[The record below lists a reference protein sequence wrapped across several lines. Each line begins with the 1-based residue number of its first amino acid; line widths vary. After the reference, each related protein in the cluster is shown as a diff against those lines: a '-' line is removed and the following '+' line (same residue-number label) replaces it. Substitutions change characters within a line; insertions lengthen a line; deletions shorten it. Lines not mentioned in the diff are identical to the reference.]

1 VLLSPRQLDI
11 RHIATDRND
20 AQGTIGRLEGR
31 RHTVERMPGA
41 IGIAQAK
48 MTFLFLARFDSLAI
62 GLVKRPSIIGV
73 KQIEEP
79 ALLQGLAENFIEG
92 ATDERGKARV
102 RSEQTPLVI
111 EFENQIRRIRSQRSA
126 AELGI
131 AQLDGLIGR
140 RLSKSVEFVD
150 ELRSVFLLV
159 APQRVPSRW
168 KTSQSA
174 PT

>member
-1 VLLSPRQLDI
+1 
-11 RHIATDRND
+11 
-20 AQGTIGRLEGR
+20 
-31 RHTVERMPGA
+31 M
-41 IGIAQAK
+41 AQAK
-48 MTFLFLARFDSLAI
+48 TIFLFLARFDPLAI
-62 GLVKRPSIIGV
+62 DLVNRPSIIGV

-92 ATDERGKARV
+92 TRDERGKARV
-102 RSEQTPLVI
+102 RSEQTLMVI
-111 EFENQIRRIRSQRSA
+111 EFENQIRRIRSKRSP

-131 AQLDGLIGR
+131 AQIDGLIGR

-159 APQRVPSRW
+159 APQQVTSRW